1 MANSYSQYAVSGT
14 TYAITFD
21 YLKEAHITV
30 YVDSD
35 IQSTGWSIVGSN
47 VVFAVTPT
55 GTTVTA
61 RRTTPRTLATQ
72 LVDFADGAV
81 LTESD
86 LDTAQRQLLYVS
98 QESFERDESDNI
110 LPDTS
115 YLPYGTAD
123 NKWDATVSGS
133 ARAIK
138 NVQDDSDT
146 SSAVTRGYVNE
157 LALHGI
163 VGNPKTFTGTLV
175 ESVTDYTLVGM
186 GSQTYIEASMLVVSL
201 GGVLQVPGADYTI
214 LGVDVDGDAQ
224 IHFATTPLEGDAG
237 ETYSVVNFGSA
248 RLGGVPDG
256 SVTTIG
262 LADDSVTAAKLA
274 DNVSSSPSRAV
285 TANHIQDSAVTTTRI
300 ADDAV
305 TAAKLATDSV
315 TGDAI
320 AADSLTFS
328 EMKGTDFYSGDYFG
342 TAPYVLKIDSGG
354 DLTAAPLYGTE
365 VPDLSVALAS
375 LPLSSLAAPTD
386 NIQMGDG
393 TTNYQVKNLQTPTA
407 DSDAATKSYVDGL
420 VGGSMKVWSTGAVTA
435 PTGLVEDSGVTVV
448 NVALT
453 SMPTDIAVVT
463 GVSVLWV
470 GDESGGW
477 PEGIAGTGLSTLTG
491 GNNDI
496 GTATLSFRITD
507 GSFADTEAPAYFT
520 EWGSPSWFPK
530 PSYFPLHGQFTTP
543 PYPIS
548 AFGSGFNLHLNNSI
562 GGGSASGIY
571 LAGTF
576 TIYLTYITA

>member
-98 QESFERDESDNI
+98 QESFEREESDNI

-175 ESVTDYTLVGM
+175 ESVTNYTLVGM

-214 LGVDVDGDAQ
+214 LGVDVSGDAQ
-224 IHFATTPLEGDAG
+224 IHFTTTPLAGDAG

-274 DNVSSSPSRAV
+274 DSVGSSPSRAV
-285 TANHIQDSAVTTTRI
+285 TADHIQDSAVTTTRI

-320 AADSLTFS
+320 AADALTFS
-328 EMKGTDFYSGDYFG
+328 EMKGTDFYSGTFTG
-342 TAPYVLKIDSGG
+342 TAPYVLKIASTG
-354 DLTAAPLYGTE
+354 DLTAAPLDGTE
-365 VPDLSVALAS
+365 IPNLSVALAS

-420 VGGSMKVWSTGAVTA
+420 VGGMKTWSSGAIAFSNFSVPHDAYTTLTTV
-435 PTGLVEDSGVTVV
+435 TGLPS
-448 NVALT
+448 
-453 SMPTDIAVVT
+453 DIALVT
-463 GVSVLWV
+463 GVFVAVDAWDTGSWGLGNSQDNGVAYLRFEPVLT
-470 GDESGGW
+470 
-477 PEGIAGTGLSTLTG
+477 GTQTHTNFTDPCQDFANYTHPTLTEPP
-491 GNNDI
+491 
-496 GTATLSFRITD
+496 FQYITVSIP
-507 GSFADTEAPAYFT
+507 GSRMT
-520 EWGSPSWFPK
+520 
-530 PSYFPLHGQFTTP
+530 
-543 PYPIS
+543 
-548 AFGSGFNLHLNNSI
+548 SGFTLKMYSTIGNSGSDGLRLTGNL
-562 GGGSASGIY
+562 
-571 LAGTF
+571 
-576 TIYLTYITA
+576 TIYLTYIQA